1 MSRKIRR
8 RDVLK
13 GIGAAGIAG
22 LAGCTGGD
30 GGDGGGDGGST
41 PTPTEAMDESTPTET
56 MGGETTTAAPGTT
69 AMSGRTIRMGIL
81 MGVTGGL
88 KQLGPP
94 IRQATEL
101 AVMHVNDADTPFT
114 VDTQFEDTATQPPQG
129 VSGGEALANAGYPMI
144 CGALSSE
151 VSLQVANNVSIPSG
165 ITQCSPASTSPAFTT
180 LEDDDFIFRTAATD
194 ALQGALMA
202 QLVAERLGHDS
213 AATLY
218 LNNAYG
224 NGLNQG
230 FADAFESQHGGNV
243 TAQVSFQK
251 AQSSYTSQLQTALED
266 DPGVMI
272 VVGYPD
278 SGIQIFKDFYSEF
291 DRGDMDVL
299 VSDGLRDPSLPGSV
313 GFDMS
318 NVKGTAPAGTGPGT
332 EYFNSEYTNEY
343 GEEPGQ
349 FTKQSYDAAA
359 VLMLANAA
367 AGENDG
373 AAVRDN
379 MRAVASSGGEEV
391 TPETLGSGIEMAASG
406 TEVNYQ
412 GASGPVGFDDAG
424 DLSGAVYSYYEFT
437 ADGLNEIE
445 SIEYGG

>member
-1 MSRKIRR
+1 MSPDFRR
-8 RDVLK
+8 RDLIR
-13 GIGAAGIAG
+13 GIGAAGVLG
-22 LAGCTGGD
+22 LAGCAGD
-30 GGDGGGDGGST
+30 DDGT
-41 PTPTEAMDESTPTET
+41 PTPTTSGDGTPTP
-56 MGGETTTAAPGTT
+56 TAGDEGTPT
-69 AMSGRTIRMGIL
+69 DDGMEGRTIQMGLL

-88 KQLGPP
+88 QDLGPP
-94 IRQATEL
+94 IRDAAALVAQQ
-101 AVMHVNDADTPFT
+101 VNDADSAFD
-114 VDTQFEDTATQPPQG
+114 VDTQFEDTATNPSQG
-129 VSGGEALANAGYPMI
+129 VSGAEALVNAGYPMI
-144 CGALSSE
+144 SGALSSE
-151 VSLQVANNVSIPSG
+151 VTIQVAQNVSIPNQ
-165 ITQCSPASTSPAFTT
+165 ITQCSPASTSPAIST
-180 LEDDDFIFRTAATD
+180 LEDDDYMFRTPPTD
-194 ALQGALMA
+194 ALQGAVLA
-202 QLVAERLGHDS
+202 GIAANDLEVDS